1 MLKARLYNYSK
12 CLENLK
18 DKTTIFRQIAVE
30 LLNKVQGKFILKS
43 DIKNILHTGEQQQHK
58 DG

>member
-18 DKTTIFRQIAVE
+18 DKTTIFRQITVE
-30 LLNKVQGKFILKS
+30 LLNKV
-43 DIKNILHTGEQQQHK
+43 
-58 DG
+58 